1 MPVHGG
7 LAEPVDRRVPLSK
20 RGALLD
26 EAEKLPSLCVTK
38 ADVSTVHRIA
48 DGTLS
53 PLEGPM
59 GEEAWN
65 RALDEKVILSQGRA
79 FAWTIPLALPVTD
92 AEAAEASKTR
102 DAIASS
108 MESTMVDE
116 ATGKDRFLFLPT
128 SPGPPLASGADAQ
141 TVESFRNRQLR
152 LTAAAGLARLP
163 QATVP
168 VPRRSGP
175 PLGLSVVGPRG
186 TDEALLRLACEL
198 ERALKERP

>member
-1 MPVHGG
+1 MFRVIQANEVWRAHGAWVSEHQPQFG
-7 LAEPVDRRVPLSK
+7 PGVKERFE
-20 RGALLD
+20 GA
-26 EAEKLPSLCVTK
+26 
-38 ADVSTVHRIA
+38 
-48 DGTLS
+48 G
-53 PLEGPM
+53 G
-59 GEEAWN
+59 
-65 RALDEKVILSQGRA
+65 
-79 FAWTIPLALPVTD
+79 VTD

-102 DAIASS
+102 DAIAAS

-198 ERALKERP
+198 ERALMERP